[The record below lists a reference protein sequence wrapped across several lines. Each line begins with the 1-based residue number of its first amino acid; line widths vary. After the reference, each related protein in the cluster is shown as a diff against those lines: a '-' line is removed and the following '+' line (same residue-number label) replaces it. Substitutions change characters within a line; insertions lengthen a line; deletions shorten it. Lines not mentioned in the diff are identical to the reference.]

1 MESSNPVLKRGYE
14 IATTTKQLDDLYT
27 SPAASSSRTGRM
39 TIDDVVARTG
49 LMFAVLVTA
58 GAVAWTGRLDG
69 LMLPAVIGALV
80 FSLILTF
87 SKRVK
92 PWAAIAY
99 AALEGIALGVI
110 SHYYESAYPGIVS
123 QAIIGT
129 LGAFVGILF
138 AYKTK
143 RIRVT
148 EKFNRMMGAALIG
161 YFVIGIASFI
171 ASLFGMNQGFGFYK
185 PHSSLAL
192 LLCVA
197 GVGLATFFLVVDF
210 DQIEKMIAAGAP
222 HEEAWRAGF
231 GLMVTVVWL
240 YLEVLRLLSI
250 LRNDR

>member
-14 IATTTKQLDDLYT
+14 IAKTSDQLNDLYNA
-27 SPAASSSRTGRM
+27 PAASSSRTGRM
-39 TIDDVVARTG
+39 TMDDVVARTG
-49 LMFAVLVTA
+49 LLFAVLVTA
-58 GAVAWTGRLDG
+58 GAVAWTGRLDA
-69 LMLPAVIGALV
+69 LMLPAVIGALI
-80 FSLILTF
+80 FSLVLTF

-92 PWAAIAY
+92 PWAAVAY

-110 SHYYESAYPGIVS
+110 SHYYEAVYPGIVS
-123 QAIIGT
+123 QAVIGT

-161 YFVIGIASFI
+161 YLVIGLASFI
-171 ASLFGMNQGFGFYK
+171 GSLFGMNQGFGFYK
-185 PHSSLAL
+185 PGSSLAL
-192 LLCVA
+192 LLCIA
-197 GVGLATFFLVVDF
+197 GVGLATFFLVIDF

-222 HEEAWRAGF
+222 QEEAWRAGF
-231 GLMVTVVWL
+231 GLMVTVVWI
-240 YLEVLRLLSI
+240 YLEVLRLLSY

>member
-1 MESSNPVLKRGYE
+1 MESSNPVLKRGYQV
-14 IATTTKQLDDLYT
+14 ATTPSELDNLY
-27 SPAASSSRTGRM
+27 SAPAASSARTGRM
-39 TIDDVVARTG
+39 TMDDVVARTG
-49 LMFAVLVTA
+49 LLFAVLLTA

-69 LMLPAVIGALV
+69 LMFPAVIGAFV
-80 FSLILTF
+80 FAMVLSF

-99 AALEGIALGVI
+99 AALEGIALGVL
-110 SHYYESAYPGIVS
+110 SHYYEALYPGIVS
-123 QAIIGT
+123 QALIGT
-129 LGAFVGILF
+129 IGAFVGILF

-161 YFVIGIASFI
+161 YMVIGLASFI
-171 ASLFGMNQGFGFYK
+171 ASMFGMNQGFGFYK

-231 GLMVTVVWL
+231 GLMVTIVWL
-240 YLEVLRLLSI
+240 YMEVLRLLSI
-250 LRNDR
+250 LRDR

>member
-1 MESSNPVLKRGYE
+1 MESSNPVLKRGYQV
-14 IATTTKQLDDLYT
+14 ATTTSELDNLY
-27 SPAASSSRTGRM
+27 SAPAASSARTGRM
-39 TIDDVVARTG
+39 TMDDVVARTG
-49 LMFAVLVTA
+49 FLFAVLVTA
-58 GAVAWTGRLDG
+58 GAVAWTGKLDA
-69 LMLPAVIGALV
+69 LMLPAVLGAFIFAMVL
-80 FSLILTF
+80 SF
-87 SKRVK
+87 SKTVK
-92 PWAAIAY
+92 PWAAVAY

-110 SHYYESAYPGIVS
+110 SHVYESNYPGIVS
-123 QAIIGT
+123 QALIGT
-129 LGAFVGILF
+129 IGAFVGILF

-161 YFVIGIASFI
+161 YLVVGLASFV

-240 YLEVLRLLSI
+240 YMEVLRLLSI
-250 LRNDR
+250 LRDR